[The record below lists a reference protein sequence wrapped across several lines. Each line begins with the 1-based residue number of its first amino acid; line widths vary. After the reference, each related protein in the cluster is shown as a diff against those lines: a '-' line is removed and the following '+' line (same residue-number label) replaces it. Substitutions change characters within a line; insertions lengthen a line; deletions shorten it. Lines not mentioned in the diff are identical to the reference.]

1 MVAVKAEPTVT
12 RDGMEIEKEAVAT
25 RNDSVL
31 STVSDGVT
39 SV

>member
-1 MVAVKAEPTVT
+1 MNVQPK
-12 RDGMEIEKEAVAT
+12 IESMTEKKLI
-25 RNDSVL
+25 DSVL